1 MRSLPIFRDLRSFLL
16 HAEGQGDLARI
27 ADPVDLRHEMTAVQ
41 LAALRARGP
50 VLHFDAARHG
60 DQRATMP
67 VIANLFGTPARVAAG
82 LGLSLDQVPA
92 FGDFLATLRNP
103 APVEGMRDALSR
115 WPVLRAALQ
124 SRPKLLR
131 RGPAQDVSAPLDL
144 SLIPVQIPWPGD
156 AGPLIT
162 WPVVMTRPHGS
173 DAGQVA
179 LYNLGVYRAQ
189 VLGPDRLILRW
200 LAHRGGAAHH
210 RSWARAGEPMPVA
223 IALGADPA
231 TLLSAALPLPETVSE
246 LSFSGV
252 LRGAR
257 AELVAAKTVPLLVPA
272 HAEIILEGWVHPGE
286 TAPEGPFG
294 DHTGY
299 YNAVE
304 PFPVMH
310 VSAITHRRDPLY
322 LSTVTGRP
330 PDEPSVIGEVF
341 NTLALP
347 VIRAQIPE
355 VTDLWLPP
363 AACSYRMAVVQI
375 DKRYPGQ
382 ARRVMLALWGMLAQF
397 SYTKIIVVVDR
408 DIDPRSW
415 DDISWA
421 MATRMDPARDVMVLD
436 STPMDYLDFASPR
449 EGLAGKLGIDATTKI
464 GAETTRDWGR
474 VMTLDAL
481 HEARAT
487 ALLQRVL
494 A

>member
-27 ADPVDLRHEMTAVQ
+27 ADPVDLRHEMTAVK

-92 FGDFLATLRNP
+92 FGDFLAALRNP

-131 RGPAQDVSAPLDL
+131 RGPAQEVSAPLDL

-179 LYNLGVYRAQ
+179 LYSLGVYRAQ

-210 RSWARAGEPMPVA
+210 RSWARAGKPMPVA

-272 HAEIILEGWVHPGE
+272 HARSYWRVG
-286 TAPEGPFG
+286 
-294 DHTGY
+294 
-299 YNAVE
+299 
-304 PFPVMH
+304 
-310 VSAITHRRDPLY
+310 
-322 LSTVTGRP
+322 ST
-330 PDEPSVIGEVF
+330 
-341 NTLALP
+341 
-347 VIRAQIPE
+347 
-355 VTDLWLPP
+355 
-363 AACSYRMAVVQI
+363 
-375 DKRYPGQ
+375 
-382 ARRVMLALWGMLAQF
+382 
-397 SYTKIIVVVDR
+397 
-408 DIDPRSW
+408 
-415 DDISWA
+415 
-421 MATRMDPARDVMVLD
+421 PAR
-436 STPMDYLDFASPR
+436 PR
-449 EGLAGKLGIDATTKI
+449 QRGPSATIPATT
-464 GAETTRDWGR
+464 TRSSPSR
-474 VMTLDAL
+474 
-481 HEARAT
+481 
-487 ALLQRVL
+487 
-494 A
+494 